1 LVHQRHMQKQLPL
14 RPLQTKLEGS
24 IVEGSIND
32 TWTSRYGANGCNAD
46 LT

>member
-14 RPLQTKLEGS
+14 GPLQTK
-24 IVEGSIND
+24 VEGSIND